1 MRKGIP
7 QGSQGAA
14 LLPGNLL
21 ALLLTGCQETG
32 IAWAMRVQGH
42 HAKADVGPAFG
53 LTQTWSSRVKKTIRG
68 HLSFIVLFL

>member
-1 MRKGIP
+1 M
-7 QGSQGAA
+7 
-14 LLPGNLL
+14 
-21 ALLLTGCQETG
+21 LLTGCQETG